1 MANKDFGKYAET
13 QTWDTNGG
21 DFENPNDGSYVGI
34 ITGGEVKKS
43 GSGYWMLLVKI
54 KITEA
59 EEGNEAF
66 IGKTHY
72 VNLNFEGKNGW
83 NPWKVKAFFKEMS
96 LELPEF
102 SDIEDTIVEL
112 ADANTA
118 VSFDLRT
125 KNDFLNT
132 TITEVL
138 EGYKDPLDE
147 EEEEEE
153 EEEEN
158 ANESSDL
165 PSEEDVDDM
174 TKEDC
179 VEFAKEN
186 GIELS
191 SKMLK
196 KIRTQLKEWI
206 ASQDTSEEDEDEDED
221 DDESKEELLT
231 FCASAGI
238 EGIDE
243 DSSIEEMI
251 AELKTYEFEASELSS
266 DETEVLKKHGL
277 SSIIK
282 TPHKVKAKT
291 KTKGSKK

>member
-1 MANKDFGKYAET
+1 MANKEFGKYAET

-34 ITGGEVKKS
+34 ITDGEVKKS

-59 EEGNEAF
+59 EEDNEAF

-96 LELPEF
+96 IELPEF
-102 SDIEDTIVEL
+102 SDIEDTVVEL
-112 ADANTA
+112 ASSNTA
-118 VSFDLRT
+118 VSFDLIT

-147 EEEEEE
+147 EED

-165 PSEEDVDDM
+165 PSEEDIDDM

-196 KIRTQLKEWI
+196 KIRIQLKEWI
-206 ASQDTSEEDEDEDED
+206 ASQDTSEEDEDEDEDD

-251 AELKTYEFEASELSS
+251 AELKTYEFESSELSS

-282 TPHKVKAKT
+282 QPHKTVKAR
-291 KTKGSKK
+291 GSKK

>member
-1 MANKDFGKYAET
+1 MANKEFGRYAET

-102 SDIEDTIVEL
+102 SDIEDTVEEL
-112 ADANTA
+112 TSSNTA

-138 EGYKDPLDE
+138 EGYEDPLDDE
-147 EEEEEE
+147 EDEE

-158 ANESSDL
+158 ADESSEL

-174 TKEDC
+174 TKEEC
-179 VEFAKEN
+179 IEFAKEK

-196 KIRTQLKEWI
+196 KIQAQLKEWI
-206 ASQDTSEEDEDEDED
+206 ASQDTSEEEDEDEDED
-221 DDESKEELLT
+221 EDAAEIKEELLT

-243 DSSIEEMI
+243 DSSIEEML

-282 TPHKVKAKT
+282 KPKAT
-291 KTKGSKK
+291 KKGSKK

>member
-1 MANKDFGKYAET
+1 MANKEFGKYTET
-13 QTWDTNGG
+13 LTWDTNGG

-102 SDIEDTIVEL
+102 SDIEDTIMEL

-118 VSFDLRT
+118 VSFDVRT

-138 EGYKDPLDE
+138 EGYEDPLDDDE
-147 EEEEEE
+147 EDEDED
-153 EEEEN
+153 EEEN
-158 ANESSDL
+158 ENESSDL
-165 PSEEDVDDM
+165 PSEEDIDDM
-174 TKEDC
+174 TKEEC
-179 VEFAKEN
+179 IEFAKEK

-196 KIRTQLKEWI
+196 KIQAQLKEWI

-221 DDESKEELLT
+221 EDDAEIKEELLT
-231 FCASAGI
+231 FCASVGI

-282 TPHKVKAKT
+282 KPKAT
-291 KTKGSKK
+291 KKGSKK

>member
-1 MANKDFGKYAET
+1 MANKEFGRYAET

-138 EGYKDPLDE
+138 EGYEDPLDE
-147 EEEEEE
+147 EEENE
-153 EEEEN
+153 
-158 ANESSDL
+158 NESSDL
-165 PSEEDVDDM
+165 PSEEDIDDM
-174 TKEDC
+174 TKEEC
-179 VEFAKEN
+179 IEFAKEK

-196 KIRTQLKEWI
+196 KIQAQLKEWI

-221 DDESKEELLT
+221 ADDAESKEELLT

-282 TPHKVKAKT
+282 TPHKVKAR
-291 KTKGSKK
+291 GSKK

>member
-1 MANKDFGKYAET
+1 MANKEFGRYAET

-102 SDIEDTIVEL
+102 SDIEDTVEEL
-112 ADANTA
+112 ASSNTA

-138 EGYKDPLDE
+138 EGYEDPLDE
-147 EEEEEE
+147 EEEEENE
-153 EEEEN
+153 
-158 ANESSDL
+158 NESSDL
-165 PSEEDVDDM
+165 PSEEDIDDM
-174 TKEDC
+174 TKEEC
-179 VEFAKEN
+179 VEFAKEK

-196 KIRTQLKEWI
+196 KIHAQLKEWI

-221 DDESKEELLT
+221 ADDAESKEELLT

-282 TPHKVKAKT
+282 KPKAT
-291 KTKGSKK
+291 KKGSKK